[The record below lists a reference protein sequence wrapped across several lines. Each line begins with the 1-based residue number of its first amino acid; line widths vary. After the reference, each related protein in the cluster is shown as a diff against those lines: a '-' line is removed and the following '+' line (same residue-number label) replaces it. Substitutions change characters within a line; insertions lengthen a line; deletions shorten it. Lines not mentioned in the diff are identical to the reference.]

1 MSEAILE
8 MACWVSEVMLETTW
22 FAHGSRVSA
31 VCSVRGLL
39 VLPCH
44 VTLQFGPSV
53 IVTTF
58 EPHTTAKRSD
68 GLSSAGMRTGL
79 AWPFYDGHL
88 CCGHASWQWMLPTR
102 HSRHA
107 WLKKCDGH
115 ADEEECVRS
124 SRSAHVHHH
133 AHPSHTPVTAAQ
145 STDRM
150 SLSAAP
156 PLHPPLATSCIH
168 HHPTPSSVAATG
180 NTFCPSPTHTI
191 NQRALTSNS
200 GSALHDE
207 HSSPSVN
214 PAATQSTS
222 ALRAV
227 PTHSARSPKAPAA
240 LTVPILAF

>member
-1 MSEAILE
+1 VLA
-8 MACWVSEVMLETTW
+8 W
-22 FAHGSRVSA
+22 HGPSMMDISA
-31 VCSVRGLL
+31 VVTRLGSGCYQ
-39 VLPCH
+39 H
-44 VTLQFGPSV
+44 VPQGTPM
-53 IVTTF
+53 
-58 EPHTTAKRSD
+58 
-68 GLSSAGMRTGL
+68 SA
-79 AWPFYDGHL
+79 
-88 CCGHASWQWMLPTR
+88 Q
-102 HSRHA
+102 A

-115 ADEEECVRS
+115 ADEEECMRS

-133 AHPSHTPVTAAQ
+133 ADPSHTPVTGAQ
-145 STDRM
+145 STDGM

-168 HHPTPSSVAATG
+168 QPTIHHTKPSALAATA
-180 NTFCPSPTHTI
+180 TILSLPTTHTI
-191 NQRALTSNS
+191 NRHTLTSNS